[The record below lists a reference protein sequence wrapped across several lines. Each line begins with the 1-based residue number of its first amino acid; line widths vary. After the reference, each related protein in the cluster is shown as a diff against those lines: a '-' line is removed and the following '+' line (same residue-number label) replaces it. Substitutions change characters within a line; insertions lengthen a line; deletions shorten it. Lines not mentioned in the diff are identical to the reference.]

1 MSCFSLLIVIMTLFI
16 IPLVSVWNIL
26 MNCPSCKAQISEKD
40 LVCPHCK
47 KVLQLKCKTCGHVTK
62 NTVCE
67 KCGLVLLNKCY
78 KCGKLNSTELEVC
91 PKCGLNVN
99 ASIGLRESIIEE
111 FAVLTLEITNLD
123 DLKNVLKSDKLT
135 EQFKKNLY
143 TLIKKNALQ
152 KKLRVQFLDNTFIV
166 RFCKDYSFQE
176 SCVSALDF
184 AIFIA
189 QTVTEINTKL
199 FEAKDITL
207 KAQMAIQKR
216 NVYSKPEE
224 YKSGININVVY
235 SSSGVSH
242 LFNNIEVVVDSYIY
256 QVAKNDYP
264 FQSLSAVYVKNQMV
278 MFFELILH
286 KLIKINKEK
295 KIDVDKMQLPQ
306 NAQFEPIDEPEDEN
320 LIDFSSLHCSFLRAK
335 GENLLDKLKDIH
347 SQNVKNP
354 IISIKSDKI
363 YNTLSL
369 VSNEVLQSVFNDYQ
383 IIRFSCPKN
392 NMYSL
397 YGVLKQMFLAYK
409 NTLEFDVLEDS
420 IVADALTVDDNL
432 LHLLNLSAP
441 QYVHPEDLKFNYYEA
456 FSLFLRGIPY
466 KTLFVIEDFE
476 NADETSIE
484 IIKYLLENDELGDIG
499 FIVSNDSS
507 YSLHRKMYKL
517 MTSANYFEIEM
528 KASSNKTVLAEKLNV
543 LKNIQNSFF
552 LEKILENTKGSRL
565 YFNQALA
572 YLLDDE
578 ILVVKDGKYVI
589 NQDRMI
595 VLPKDLDELVQKR
608 IEHLS
613 YTENAYEIF
622 GSLLLLGEKCSV
634 KVAHSLG
641 YSSDIDVI
649 KYLVKQKF
657 VNIIDDKIISIN
669 NYNLYRSNFI
679 KLCCDDKL
687 EQISNRLLEK
697 VYVKIPKSNN
707 VKAEILEFAK
717 LKKEAFA
724 QWHSLAMISSQLGDF
739 CCYFNCTNKFLSLVN
754 NVIDEQTDRTV
765 DDIKM
770 DVYSELASILYKY
783 YPDKIINFLETIL
796 ANYEANGDE
805 KKIKEI
811 ANKLVQ
817 SCLMSGNYNN
827 ALDYIG
833 KIISRTPK
841 SSFNPKSSD
850 FKLNYYLTNLVMLE
864 IYFNL
869 GRLNECVELGEELFE
884 YIDISLIDENIL
896 PEGFSRKQFE
906 DTLLDAL
913 FYVNLA
919 RIIQL
924 KPDRKEKLQE
934 LISSTSGKYSCF
946 VLLDLLNDF
955 FMGKDIL
962 AQMNQVLEN
971 GFTDKY
977 SSILFPI
984 LQACV
989 SMLYQDWTAFGNYF
1003 YNAKINAKSL
1013 QLYQVDAFCDLMIGF
1028 AYQNLNNLKKAKQ
1041 IYYSILDISAEK
1053 GLKNIS
1059 YLCWYFVSRVEYLD
1073 GVGHISEEIV
1083 SKSILKMEND
1093 DNCSELFE
1101 FLFKT
1106 FSAQIMLEKNNA
1118 QLYEQ
1123 VVFILEQSFS
1133 LALKKQVY
1141 LNLPVI
1147 ANALQYVYNA
1157 VLSITN
1163 EENIG
1168 VVYRNKIDNLN
1179 KTMSKLFQLPAQ

>member
-1 MSCFSLLIVIMTLFI
+1 
-16 IPLVSVWNIL
+16 

-40 LVCPHCK
+40 LICPHCK
-47 KVLQLKCKTCGHVTK
+47 KVLQLKCKNCGQITK

-67 KCGLVLLNKCY
+67 KCGAVLLNKCY
-78 KCGKLNSTELEVC
+78 KCGKLNSTDLDVC

-99 ASIGLRESIIEE
+99 ASIGLRESVIEE
-111 FAVLTLEITNLD
+111 FAVLTLEITNFD
-123 DLKNVLKSDKLT
+123 DLKNALKSEKLT

-143 TLIKKNALQ
+143 TLIKKNAMQ
-152 KKLRVQFLDNTFIV
+152 KKLRVQFWDNTFIV

-184 AIFIA
+184 SIFIA
-189 QTVTEINTKL
+189 QTVTEINAKL
-199 FEAKDITL
+199 FDAKGITL

-216 NVYSKPEE
+216 DVYSKPEE

-278 MFFELILH
+278 MFFELVLH

-295 KIDVDKMQLPQ
+295 KLDVEKMELPQ
-306 NAQFEPIDEPEDEN
+306 SAQFEPLDDPEDEN
-320 LIDFSSLHCSFLRAK
+320 LIDFTSLHCSFWRAK
-335 GENLLDKLKDIH
+335 GENLLERLKDIH
-347 SQNVKNP
+347 SQNLKNP
-354 IISIKSDKI
+354 IVSIKADKI
-363 YNTLSL
+363 YNTLSNIP
-369 VSNEVLQSVFNDYQ
+369 SDILQSIFDDYK
-383 IIRFSCPKN
+383 IVRFSCSKN
-392 NMYSL
+392 NMYSI
-397 YGVLKQMFLAYK
+397 YGLLKQMFLVYK
-409 NTLEFDVLEDS
+409 NTLEFDVLKDP
-420 IVADALTVDDNL
+420 IVADALTVDENILRL
-432 LHLLNLSAP
+432 LSLSAP
-441 QYVHPEDLKFNYYEA
+441 SHVHPEDLKFSYYEA

-484 IIKYLLENDELGDIG
+484 IIKYLLENDELGDVG

-507 YSLHRKMYKL
+507 YSLHRKIYKL

-528 KASSNKTVLAEKLNV
+528 KASSNKVVFAENLDK
-543 LKNIQNSFF
+543 LKNIQKTFF

-565 YFNQALA
+565 YFTQAIE

-578 ILVVKDGKYVI
+578 ILGVKNGKYII

-595 VLPKDLDELVQKR
+595 VLPKDIDELVQKR
-608 IEHLS
+608 IEHLI
-613 YTENAYEIF
+613 YFENAYDLF
-622 GSLLLLGEKCSV
+622 GALLLLGEKCSV
-634 KVAHSLG
+634 QIAHSLG
-641 YSSDIDVI
+641 YSNDIDVI
-649 KYLVKQKF
+649 KYLDKHNF

-679 KLCCDDKL
+679 ESCKEDKL
-687 EQISNRLLEK
+687 ELISNKLLET
-697 VYVKIPKSNN
+697 VYAKISQPNN
-707 VKAEILEFAK
+707 VKAEIMEFAK

-754 NVIDEQTDRTV
+754 NVIDEQTDKTV

-770 DVYSELASILYKY
+770 DVYLELATMLYKY
-783 YPDKIINFLETIL
+783 YPDKIIKFLETIL
-796 ANYEANGDE
+796 ANYEAIGDE

-833 KIISRTPK
+833 KIISRTAK

-850 FKLNYYLTNLVMLE
+850 FKLNYYLMNLVTLE

-869 GRLNECVELGEELFE
+869 GRLNECIELGEELFE
-884 YIDISLIDENIL
+884 YVDISAIDDRIL
-896 PEGFSRKQFE
+896 PDGFSKKQFE

-913 FYVNLA
+913 FYINLA

-924 KPDRKEKLQE
+924 KSDRKEKLQE
-934 LISSTSGKYSCF
+934 LISTTGAKYSCL
-946 VLLDLLNDF
+946 VLLDLLDDF
-955 FMGKDIL
+955 FAGKDIL
-962 AQMNQVLEN
+962 AQMNQVMTN

-977 SSILFPI
+977 STVLFPI
-984 LQACV
+984 LQAYV

-1003 YNAKINAKSL
+1003 YNAKINAVAI
-1013 QLYQVDAFCDLMIGF
+1013 QLHQVDAFCDLMIGF

-1041 IYYSILDISAEK
+1041 IYYNILDIAAEK

-1059 YLCWYFVSRVEYLD
+1059 YLSWYFISRAEYFD

-1093 DNCSELFE
+1093 SNCSELFE
-1101 FLFKT
+1101 LLFKV
-1106 FSAQIMLEKNNA
+1106 FSAQIMLEKNNPE
-1118 QLYEQ
+1118 YFEQ
-1123 VVFILEQSFS
+1123 IVFTLEQAFS
-1133 LALKKQVY
+1133 LALKKQIY
-1141 LNLPVI
+1141 LNLPI
-1147 ANALQYVYNA
+1147 ISDALQYVYNA
-1157 VLSITN
+1157 ILSMANN
-1163 EENIG
+1163 ENTV
-1168 VVYRNKIDNLN
+1168 VVYRNKIDKLN
-1179 KTMSKLFQLPAQ
+1179 STMSKLFQRPVQ